1 MKLSEPL
8 DSKVYLT
15 VQPRSPATGIRNSEY
30 RTCTQINI
38 FNDHESV
45 QVVDIDLKEVSA
57 QVTTHDMA
65 NHSIFSTQ
73 ALPNSFVSSLLL
85 SEIRDTEQAMK
96 QYGFK
101 DVRQFLRDNDF
112 RESQTTRR
120 VSDIIVS
127 DYQQSFRLQGCG
139 DPGDEGGGHPREE
152 QLRATA
158 SISWRTCEPPVPV

>member
-1 MKLSEPL
+1 MTQHNSISSILFGTNGLNTKLGLEILPWERLAGRLKSSHCGSTVLEKYCSTASSCTCSILGGIHCNMKLSEPL

-73 ALPNSFVSSLLL
+73 ALPNSLCPPLSYLK
-85 SEIRDTEQAMK
+85 SEIQNK
-96 QYGFK
+96 
-101 DVRQFLRDNDF
+101 
-112 RESQTTRR
+112 
-120 VSDIIVS
+120 
-127 DYQQSFRLQGCG
+127 
-139 DPGDEGGGHPREE
+139 P
-152 QLRATA
+152 
-158 SISWRTCEPPVPV
+158 